1 MERDNGELLQTYV
14 QWKSLHFHRISDRHY
29 INCNGSTYFL
39 TKLQTSRLLNEI
51 ERKGFDQPLT
61 AAEYIY
67 SHLSRYNKR
76 A

>member
-29 INCNGSTYFL
+29 IECNGDVYSL
-39 TKLQTSRLLNEI
+39 TKWQVTRLLNKLKKLGI
-51 ERKGFDQPLT
+51 EQPLT
-61 AAEYIY
+61 AAGYII
-67 SHLSRYNKR
+67 SNLSRYKR